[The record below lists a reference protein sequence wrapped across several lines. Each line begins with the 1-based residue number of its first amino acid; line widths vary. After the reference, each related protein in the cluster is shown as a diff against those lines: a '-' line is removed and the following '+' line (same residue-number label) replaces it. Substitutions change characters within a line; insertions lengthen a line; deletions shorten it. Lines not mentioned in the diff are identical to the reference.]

1 MKLNEFL
8 TVAGLS
14 MAGFAARIGTTT
26 ATISR
31 MSNGKSV
38 ARRDLLVRIHEAT
51 NGTVCPNDLLG
62 LYPPGAD
69 HASGTATA
77 GSARNDHDL
86 THAPNPV
93 RETEPDT
100 TNQKRAA
107 TRQTEKGSDD
117 QSTE

>member
-8 TVAGLS
+8 TVTGLS
-14 MAGFAARIGTTT
+14 MAGFAARVGSTA

-31 MSNGKSV
+31 MSSGKSV

-69 HASGTATA
+69 HASGLATH
-77 GSARNDHDL
+77 DHE
-86 THAPNPV
+86 TPTAPNPV
-93 RETEPDT
+93 WETVLDAKD
-100 TNQKRAA
+100 QKRAA
-107 TRQTEKGSDD
+107 TGQTEKGSND
-117 QSTE
+117 QSTK